1 MKNML
6 YFSDGTAGANAT
18 TEALC
23 VSSDMIK
30 SMEPISASLM
40 HIYFHELREEQGAT
54 AAVGTDRFTYVVL
67 TIGDGDF
74 PAVAEDI
81 VGALNS
87 SRKNNNGFIVVADA
101 LNGKFLNGKITDAKI
116 MFSDD
121 DIDSTN

>member
-6 YFSDGTAGANAT
+6 YFSDGTAGANASG
-18 TEALC
+18 EAIC
-23 VSSDMIK
+23 ISSDMIK
-30 SMEPISASLM
+30 SMEPISTSLM
-40 HIYFHELREEQGAT
+40 HIYFNELREEQGAT
-54 AAVGTDRFTYVVL
+54 EAVATARYSYIVL

-74 PAVAEDI
+74 PAVCEDI

-87 SRKNNNGFIVVADA
+87 TRKNNNGFIVVADA

-121 DIDSTN
+121 DLDSTN